1 MSDAEADELQKI
13 RERKR
18 KRLEERR
25 DGGGSTEAPSEPV
38 KVDGEAHLQEVL
50 DSHDVVLVDCYADWC
65 GPCQMMEPTI
75 DALAAET
82 DAVVAKVDVD
92 AQQGLAQQLGA
103 QGVPTFV
110 LYSNGEPVNRMVGA
124 QDRGTL
130 ESLISQAG

>member
-25 DGGGSTEAPSEPV
+25 DGGGSTEAPGEPV

-103 QGVPTFV
+103 QGVPTLV